1 MYSFFDYL
9 PHAQD
14 GMEKVY
20 VPRIEDFPDYN
31 SYRAAMDQYTAMNG
45 YDEYPQESD
54 TTSQQGYGHMRW
66 HPEWNDEEIIPQ
78 QAQMVAQAQTV
89 QAQQPVTP
97 TSAPIPTRPSYT
109 GPSIVDYLGM
119 NGKASDYNTRKL
131 IAESMGIKNY
141 RGTGA
146 QNTKLLKQLLDN
158 PNGIDG
164 YNYTVNAGNAGGNN
178 VTGGGNNGGGNS
190 GGGNGGGNNGGGGP
204 KVDSTGNPIPIPKPL
219 KDSIIAV
226 DHKNSGLV
234 KQKPITKTGTSGT
247 TKMLA
252 LTAAAVVAGG
262 ITAYEA
268 ANLRNLIKSG
278 AFKNSAEFEEKLA
291 NTRFN
296 LKTQT
301 MDNVV
306 GSAKDFQKWWKGL
319 PNKQKSILNNL
330 DANEIAGFNSE
341 LRAGSGLKDL
351 EAYNMLKEAEAE
363 GQILKDAKG
372 LGTESKGTG
381 AMLKEA
387 YIAAKNTPWVMK
399 SLNLAKK
406 LRFDDGGS
414 TFSGNAWYQ
423 DGGNYDDTN
432 TMNSSGAYG
441 YGYEMGGYIPDYQM
455 AYGGASDYAEDD
467 YSMMAKGGEMIRRA
481 DGSYSRR
488 GLWDNIRANK
498 GSGKKPTKQMLAQ
511 EKKINAR
518 SMENGGTNNAGFEA
532 LPEYVQAKIL
542 SNMGYGGGTPQN
554 YYGNQ
559 GKNYTFGNGGRVGQE
574 MEVTPQEAEMLRQ
587 QGYQFEIL

>member
-14 GMEKVY
+14 GMQQVY

-54 TTSQQGYGHMRW
+54 TTSQQVRW
-66 HPEWNDEEIIPQ
+66 HPEWNDEEMIPQ

-97 TSAPIPTRPSYT
+97 TSAPIPTRPGYT
-109 GPSIVDYLGM
+109 GVSIVDYLGM
-119 NGKASDYNTRKL
+119 NGKASDFNTRKA
-131 IAESMGIKNY
+131 IAESRGIKNY
-141 RGTGA
+141 KGTA
-146 QNTKLLKQLLDN
+146 SQNTKLLKELLDN

-164 YNYTVNAGNAGGNN
+164 YNYTVNAGNAGGGNN
-178 VTGGGNNGGGNS
+178 ITGGGNNGGSN
-190 GGGNGGGNNGGGGP
+190 GGGNGGGNNGGGNNGGGLP
-204 KVDSTGNPIPIPKPL
+204 KVDSTGNGPIPIPPIFR
-219 KDSIIAV
+219 DSIMSA
-226 DHKNSGLV
+226 DHNNTGPVLPQPAKA
-234 KQKPITKTGTSGT
+234 GTSGI
-247 TKMLA
+247 TKMIA
-252 LTAAAVVAGG
+252 LTAAAVAAGR

-268 ANLRNLIKSG
+268 ANLKNLINSG
-278 AFKNSAEFEEKLA
+278 AFKNSAQFEEQLA
-291 NTRFN
+291 NAKFG
-296 LKTQT
+296 LKNQT
-301 MDNVV
+301 MDNIV

-341 LRAGSGLKDL
+341 LRAGTGLKDL

-363 GQILKDAKG
+363 GKI
-372 LGTESKGTG
+372 LGTEAKGTG
-381 AMLKEA
+381 SMLKEA
-387 YIAAKNTPWVMK
+387 YMAAKNTPWIMK

-406 LRFDDGGS
+406 LKFEDGGS

-432 TMNSSGAYG
+432 TMNSSGSYG
-441 YGYEMGGYIPDYQM
+441 YGYEMGGYVPDYQM
-455 AYGGASDYAEDD
+455 AYGGA
-467 YSMMAKGGEMIRRA
+467 
-481 DGSYSRR
+481 
-488 GLWDNIRANK
+488 
-498 GSGKKPTKQMLAQ
+498 
-511 EKKINAR
+511 
-518 SMENGGTNNAGFEA
+518 
-532 LPEYVQAKIL
+532 
-542 SNMGYGGGTPQN
+542 PQN